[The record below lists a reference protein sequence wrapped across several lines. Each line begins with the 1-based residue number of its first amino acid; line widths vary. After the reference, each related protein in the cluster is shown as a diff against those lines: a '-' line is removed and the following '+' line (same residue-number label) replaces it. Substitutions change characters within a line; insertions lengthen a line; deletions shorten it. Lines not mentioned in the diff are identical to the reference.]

1 MENRS
6 GEQLQ
11 PHTSHIPLPFASYQ
25 LWSQFEPALGWEDTH
40 CQMQRGLRWTQ
51 AKSSSPAAQGLPV
64 QETIWQK
71 VGKLAQ
77 QAVYEFHQNPLW
89 LKHPRGCERVADRL
103 YLYYEIAVVRDRT
116 IQIIQQYQASP
127 FLFGQDIIVLN
138 RGDERLPQPIEIH
151 VDNDSFQLFA
161 AFDCIV
167 QSSNLQLQIIDF
179 KTGGADPDLRQA
191 EVYLLACS
199 YLYPDRNVV
208 ASFYNLETMTSS
220 ELITTNVASLTE
232 TATKLAQ
239 IAKLHQQ
246 QLQDY
251 QLDPTCF
258 DRLFPAHSGSHCRY
272 CQFSYRC
279 DYAANI

>member
-1 MENRS
+1 
-6 GEQLQ
+6 
-11 PHTSHIPLPFASYQ
+11 
-25 LWSQFEPALGWEDTH
+25 
-40 CQMQRGLRWTQ
+40 MQRGWRWTQ
-51 AKSSSPAAQGLPV
+51 GKSSSSAAPGLPV

-77 QAVYEFHQNPLW
+77 QAIYEFHQNPLL

-103 YLYYEIAVVRDRT
+103 YLYYEIAVVRDRV

-127 FLFGQDIIVLN
+127 FLFGRDIIVLN
-138 RGDERLPQPIEIH
+138 RGDEQLPQPIEIQ

-167 QSSNLQLQIIDF
+167 QSPDLQLQIIDF
-179 KTGGADPDLRQA
+179 KTGVADPDLRQL

-199 YLYPDRNVV
+199 YLYPERNV
-208 ASFYNLETMTSS
+208 AAYFYNLETMTSS
-220 ELITTNVASLTE
+220 ELL
-232 TATKLAQ
+232 TATAAKLAQVAVKLAQ

-251 QLDPTCF
+251 QLDPASF
-258 DRLFPAHSGSHCRY
+258 DRLFPAHPGSHCRY
-272 CQFSYRC
+272 CPFNYRC
-279 DYAANI
+279 DYAAIT

>member
-1 MENRS
+1 
-6 GEQLQ
+6 
-11 PHTSHIPLPFASYQ
+11 
-25 LWSQFEPALGWEDTH
+25 
-40 CQMQRGLRWTQ
+40 MQRGFRWTQ
-51 AKSSSPAAQGLPV
+51 AKSASSEAQELPF

-103 YLYYEIAVVRDRT
+103 YLYYEIAVVRDRV

-127 FLFGQDIIVLN
+127 FLLGQDIIVLN
-138 RGDERLPQPIEIH
+138 RGDEQLPQPIKIE
-151 VDNDSFQLFA
+151 VDNYNFQLFA

-167 QSSNLQLQIIDF
+167 QSPDLQLQIIDF

-199 YLYPDRNVV
+199 YLYPGRQVV
-208 ASFYNLETMTSS
+208 ASFHNLETMTSS
-220 ELITTNVASLTE
+220 ELITVTASRLTQI
-232 TATKLAQ
+232 AAKLAQ
-239 IAKLHQQ
+239 ISKLHQQ
-246 QLQDY
+246 QLRDY
-251 QLDPTCF
+251 QSDPACF
-258 DRLFPAHSGSHCRY
+258 DRLFPAHPGSHCRY

-279 DYAANI
+279 DYAATT

>member
-1 MENRS
+1 M
-6 GEQLQ
+6 
-11 PHTSHIPLPFASYQ
+11 PLPFASYQ

-40 CQMQRGLRWTQ
+40 CQMQRGFRWMQ
-51 AKSSSPAAQGLPV
+51 AKSSSPAAQGVPV

-103 YLYYEIAVVRDRT
+103 YLYYEIAVVRDRVM
-116 IQIIQQYQASP
+116 QIIQQYQASP
-127 FLFGQDIIVLN
+127 FLLGQDIIVLN
-138 RGDERLPQPIEIH
+138 RGDEQLPQPIEIH

-167 QSSNLQLQIIDF
+167 QSPDLQLQIIDF
-179 KTGGADPDLRQA
+179 KTGEAAPDLRQA

-199 YLYPDRNVV
+199 YLYPDRHLV

-220 ELITTNVASLTE
+220 ELVTLTADRLTE
-232 TATKLAQ
+232 TAAKLAQ

-251 QLDPTCF
+251 QSDPTCF
-258 DRLFPAHSGSHCRY
+258 DRLFPAHPGSHCRY
-272 CQFSYRC
+272 CTFNYRC
-279 DYAANI
+279 DYAATT